1 MTKQIIDFKFYSR
14 CFKIKKYFSYSVI
27 VYVLCIEKRCTQY
40 KYVFVYTVITYLVLH
55 RLGCKSVSEKYSIQ
69 ISQNKKVT
77 KILLVQPLEYQL
89 CEYLYI

>member
-14 CFKIKKYFSYSVI
+14 CFKIKNFSYSVI

-69 ISQNKKVT
+69 ISQNKS
-77 KILLVQPLEYQL
+77 PRF
-89 CEYLYI
+89 C